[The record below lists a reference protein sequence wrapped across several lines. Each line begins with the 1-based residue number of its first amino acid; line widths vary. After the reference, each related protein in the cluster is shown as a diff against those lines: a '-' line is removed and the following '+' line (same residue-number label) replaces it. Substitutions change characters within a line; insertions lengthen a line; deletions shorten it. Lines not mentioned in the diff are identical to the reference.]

1 MKQRYENYRISNGNL
16 DLEYLNEDFKGDWD
30 LNRKMMKKERDEEG
44 VDFYIFK
51 EEENRIELTCLDP
64 EGNGFKSVLTRVA

>member
-1 MKQRYENYRISNGNL
+1 MKQRYEYYRISNENV
-16 DLEYLNEDFKGDWD
+16 DLEYSNEDFKGDWD